1 MVPRSCAVQDFRFPI
16 SLHNTVRF
24 WILCPFQQ
32 SVCPNYNRYRLDI
45 LQHKAYGL
53 LERMETVELSVSEF
67 SIKYIF
73 FTPKTEIKLKT
84 DENNYG
90 IQRNP
95 PKWPN
100 LFYIPLSRGLD
111 VILGFIRIRHIMLT
125 KVQCCK
131 GCNQKSRSY
140 FVD

>member
-1 MVPRSCAVQDFRFPI
+1 
-16 SLHNTVRF
+16 
-24 WILCPFQQ
+24 
-32 SVCPNYNRYRLDI
+32 
-45 LQHKAYGL
+45 
-53 LERMETVELSVSEF
+53 METVELSVSEF

-84 DENNYG
+84 DEINYG

-111 VILGFIRIRHIMLT
+111 VTLGFTSGGWSRAGRGTYKML
-125 KVQCCK
+125 
-131 GCNQKSRSY
+131 RR
-140 FVD
+140 

>member
-1 MVPRSCAVQDFRFPI
+1 M
-16 SLHNTVRF
+16 N
-24 WILCPFQQ
+24 FQ
-32 SVCPNYNRYRLDI
+32 Y
-45 LQHKAYGL
+45 KAYGL
-53 LERMETVELSVSEF
+53 LERIETVELSVSEF

-131 GCNQKSRSY
+131 AATKSHGHILLTKISVATDATKINVTIQYRLKI
-140 FVD
+140 DER

>member
-1 MVPRSCAVQDFRFPI
+1 MKKYPYFYVVI
-16 SLHNTVRF
+16 LHFLSTK
-24 WILCPFQQ
+24 IFQKH
-32 SVCPNYNRYRLDI
+32 VY
-45 LQHKAYGL
+45 KAYGL
-53 LERMETVELSVSEF
+53 LERIETVELSVSEF

-84 DENNYG
+84 DENDYG